1 MIEAKNLKKWYG
13 TNCAVNDVSFDVKKG
28 EVLGFLGPNGAGKS
42 TTMRMITGFL
52 HLDGGSVHIGERS
65 IENDPVAAKAMMG
78 YLPENAPLYGDVSVE
93 GFLGYIAKLRGLDK
107 QESKQ
112 AVAEAIATCSLESVR
127 HKTIQTLSKGYRHR
141 TCFAQAILH
150 DPDVLIMD
158 EPTDGLDPNQKYEMR
173 NLIKR
178 MGERKAIIISTHI
191 LEEVDAICSRV
202 IVINNGELVAD
213 SLPSELR
220 ERSKIAGA
228 VTMTIAKQ
236 PFEEISQRLKDL
248 TEVDKIV
255 CLDQENGV
263 CRVRAFP
270 ADGVDN
276 LAGKLH
282 GAIAQSG
289 WALTELHTE
298 QGRLDDVFREITSS
312 EEAAK

>member
-1 MIEAKNLKKWYG
+1 
-13 TNCAVNDVSFDVKKG
+13 
-28 EVLGFLGPNGAGKS
+28 
-42 TTMRMITGFL
+42 
-52 HLDGGSVHIGERS
+52 
-65 IENDPVAAKAMMG
+65 MMG

-93 GFLGYIAKLRGLDK
+93 GFLDYIAKLRGLDSQDRK
-107 QESKQ
+107 R
-112 AVAEAIATCSLESVR
+112 AVAEAIETCSLESVR

-213 SLPSELR
+213 GLPSELR

-236 PFEEISQRLKDL
+236 PFEEISQHLKAI
-248 TEVDKIV
+248 TEVDKVV

-282 GAIAQSG
+282 GAVAQSG
-289 WALTELHTE
+289 WALTELRTE

-312 EEAAK
+312 EGDAK

>member
-65 IENDPVAAKAMMG
+65 IENDPVAAKSMMG

-263 CRVRAFP
+263 SRVRAFP

-289 WALTELHTE
+289 WTLTELHTE